1 MKFGLKIKK
10 YLLFFQLFLVER
22 RPIIKYWPIFIPW
35 RESGGLKLAEQLIDL
50 MVSLVYKKWESNFD
64 YLEVPWNLFLMKWK
78 QLEIYFRLSWIYV
91 EANKKW
97 FKSDLKAFWKKLD
110 PLYINEGWD
119 LY

>member
-50 MVSLVYKKWESNFD
+50 MVSLAYKK
-64 YLEVPWNLFLMKWK
+64 
-78 QLEIYFRLSWIYV
+78 
-91 EANKKW
+91 
-97 FKSDLKAFWKKLD
+97 
-110 PLYINEGWD
+110 
-119 LY
+119 

>member
-50 MVSLVYKKWESNFD
+50 MVSLVYKNWEIKFRLLGSPLKFIFD
-64 YLEVPWNLFLMKWK
+64 EVETTWNLFSAILN
-78 QLEIYFRLSWIYV
+78 LRGS
-91 EANKKW
+91 
-97 FKSDLKAFWKKLD
+97 
-110 PLYINEGWD
+110 
-119 LY
+119 